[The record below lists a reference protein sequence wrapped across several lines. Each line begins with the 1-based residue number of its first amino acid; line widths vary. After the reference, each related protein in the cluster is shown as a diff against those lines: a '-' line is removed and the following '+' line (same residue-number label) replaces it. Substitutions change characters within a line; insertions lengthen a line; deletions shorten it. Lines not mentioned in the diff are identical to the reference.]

1 MCGAS
6 DWTYGKEQDGSK
18 SKFRTP
24 ATYCYAGI
32 EVIAGEFG
40 GDAMQTKVLIGA
52 SQARIVAESPRYCYF
67 MTPRNAKPGRN
78 SVTVSEGAHVVSFS
92 VSVPRLDLMQMLED
106 QGAAVA
112 EAPPAPS
119 NAESSDSASP
129 AVPLGLGIGVGSV
142 GIGGDDN
149 GGGVDIGRHRG
160 LH

>member
-6 DWTYGKEQDGSK
+6 DWTYGTEQDGSK

-24 ATYCYAGI
+24 ATYCYAGM

-40 GDAMQTKVLIGA
+40 GDAQQTKVFIGGN
-52 SQARIVAESPRYCYF
+52 QARIVAESPRYCYF
-67 MTPRNAKPGRN
+67 MAPRNASPGRN
-78 SVTVSEGAHVVSFS
+78 TVTVSEGAHMVSFN

-112 EAPPAPS
+112 EAPPPS
-119 NAESSDSASP
+119 NNAESSDRASP
-129 AVPLGLGIGVGSV
+129 AIPLGLGVGV
-142 GIGGDDN
+142 GIGGGDNN
-149 GGGVDIGRHRG
+149 GGGVEFGGRRG